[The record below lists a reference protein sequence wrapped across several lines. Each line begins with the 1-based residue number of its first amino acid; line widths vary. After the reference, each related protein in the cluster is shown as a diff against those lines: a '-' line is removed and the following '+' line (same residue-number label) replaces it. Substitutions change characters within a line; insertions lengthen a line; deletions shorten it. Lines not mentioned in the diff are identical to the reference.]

1 MLLVFDL
8 LKWIGSEESF
18 GSFVRKLSNTGHAKK
33 KKKNTNSNSH
43 LLSIELNVSN

>member
-18 GSFVRKLSNTGHAKK
+18 GSFVPKSSNTGHADKK
-33 KKKNTNSNSH
+33 QQQKN
-43 LLSIELNVSN
+43 